1 MDRIGMKILIKV
13 SRLLLGLI
21 FLVLGLKGF
30 LHFIAMPPSS
40 EVAGQ
45 LIGTSF
51 LSKYLL
57 VICALQVILGAL
69 LLVDR
74 YVPLALTILGA
85 FIANILL
92 FQILANPAGFGLA
105 LVVTVLWAVV
115 FASVR
120 SAFAAIFE
128 SRVETKGAPMTPR
141 THVISPA

>member
-1 MDRIGMKILIKV
+1 MGMKILIKV
-13 SRLLLGLI
+13 SRFLLGLI
-21 FLVLGLKGF
+21 FLVLGLTGF
-30 LHFIAMPPSS
+30 LHFIAMPLSS
-40 EVAGQ
+40 EVADQ
-45 LIGTSF
+45 FIGTSF

-57 VICALQVILGAL
+57 VVCALQVVSGAL
-69 LLVDR
+69 LLLNR

-85 FIANILL
+85 IIANFLL

-128 SRVETKGAPMTPR
+128 SRVETKGAPMTQR
-141 THVISPA
+141 AHVISPA

>member
-1 MDRIGMKILIKV
+1 MGMKILIKV
-13 SRLLLGLI
+13 SRFLLGLI
-21 FLVLGLKGF
+21 FLVLGLTGF

-40 EVAGQ
+40 EVADQ
-45 LIGTSF
+45 FISTSF
-51 LSKYLL
+51 VSKYLL
-57 VICALQVILGAL
+57 VVCALQVVSGAL
-69 LLVDR
+69 LLLNR
-74 YVPLALTILGA
+74 YAPLALTILGA
-85 FIANILL
+85 IIANILL

-105 LVVTVLWAVV
+105 LVVMVLWAVV

>member
-1 MDRIGMKILIKV
+1 MGMKILIKV
-13 SRLLLGLI
+13 SRFLLGLI
-21 FLVLGLKGF
+21 FLVLGLTGF

-40 EVAGQ
+40 EVADQ
-45 LIGTSF
+45 FIGTSF
-51 LSKYLL
+51 VSKYLL
-57 VICALQVILGAL
+57 VVCVLQVVSAAL
-69 LLVDR
+69 LLLNR

-85 FIANILL
+85 IIANILL

-105 LVVTVLWAVV
+105 LVVMVLWAVV

-128 SRVETKGAPMTPR
+128 SRVETKGAPMTPG

>member
-1 MDRIGMKILIKV
+1 MKILIKV
-13 SRLLLGLI
+13 SRFLLGLI
-21 FLVLGLKGF
+21 FLVFGLTGF

-40 EVAGQ
+40 EVGDQ
-45 LIGTSF
+45 FIGTSF
-51 LSKYLL
+51 VSKYLL
-57 VICALQVILGAL
+57 VVCALQVVSGAL
-69 LLVDR
+69 LLLNR
-74 YVPLALTILGA
+74 YVPFALTILGA
-85 FIANILL
+85 IIANFLL

-141 THVISPA
+141 AHVISPA